1 MFKTSIASTPLTTDA
16 ANSYFRNIN
25 GQNFGSD
32 NSFLATL
39 RALVAPRMKEEDTIY
54 LRFGRSNYKA
64 GEISNA
70 SVEAAVRAICGDY
83 GLCDVQNQIV
93 IHSFFADQESNL
105 ANMRVIEK
113 VPSCYPGYHQLDKVK
128 AFYRKSFGVDCYI
141 NPERKNVVIFVD
153 NLDNKK
159 LHYLQVSILAFLLWY
174 FNPEEGV
181 SDIEMQLIY
190 SLRESSPDKYQQCL
204 AKIAEQYDFRTA
216 RIRQLLS
223 GFETRYEKIERD
235 KVRNTIEATDSKI
248 SQLNDEIGSL
258 FGRRADLC
266 IKLMGLER
274 KIEEGGEDSEIMEYF
289 LCNNRLVL
297 EEVTDTDMY
306 FCVKDYLTY
315 FDREMAEQYINNE
328 RSFVYNGR
336 HGASAEKMKKLMWE
350 LFVSEE
356 PRLRIKVCA
365 AYRFNLNGN
374 VGTQGRHHFSYEFSD
389 CMPNPHI
396 DRWNCIGNYER
407 TINQLLMNRD
417 YIGALEQCVASCKSL
432 NWGDSTVMETFMN
445 TMWNGDAGYNN
456 RCIELPDG
464 RVVKPAEAIKWLE
477 QQEAENEQTTKE
489 AQDE

>member
-1 MFKTSIASTPLTTDA
+1 MFKTSIVSTPLTTDT
-16 ANSYFRNIN
+16 ANNYFRNIN
-25 GQNFGSD
+25 GQSFGTD

-39 RALVAPRMKEEDTIY
+39 RALVAPRMKEEDDIF
-54 LRFGRSNYKA
+54 LQFGESNYSA
-64 GEISNA
+64 RQVSGISA
-70 SVEAAVRAICGDY
+70 DTAIGAICDDY
-83 GLCDVQNQIV
+83 GLNDVHEKII
-93 IHSFFADQESNL
+93 IHNFIADHESNL
-105 ANMRVIEK
+105 ANMRVIERL
-113 VPSCYPGYHQLDKVK
+113 PACCPGYHQLDKVK
-128 AFYRKSFGVDCYI
+128 AFYQKSFDVDCYI
-141 NPERKNVVIFVD
+141 NPERKSVIVFVD
-153 NLDNKK
+153 KLDNKK
-159 LHYLQVSILAFLLWY
+159 LHYLQVSILAFLPWY

-190 SLRESSPDKYQQCL
+190 SLRETSPDKYQQCL

-223 GFETRYEKIERD
+223 GFETKYEKIERD
-235 KVRNTIEATDSKI
+235 RVRNEIEVTDSRI
-248 SQLNDEIGSL
+248 NQHNDEIGNL
-258 FGRRADLC
+258 FGIRNGLC

-289 LCNNRLVL
+289 LCNNHLVL
-297 EEVTDTDMY
+297 EEVTNTDLY

-315 FDREMAEQYINNE
+315 FDREIAEKCINNE
-328 RSFVYNGR
+328 RSFVYGNH

-374 VGTQGRHHFSYEFSD
+374 VSAQANHYFSNEFSD

-396 DRWNCIGNYER
+396 DRWNCMGNYVT
-407 TINQLLMNRD
+407 TINQLLMDHN

-432 NWGDSTVMETFMN
+432 NWGDSSVMSTFMN
-445 TMWNGDAGYNN
+445 AMWNSGDK
-456 RCIELPDG
+456 CIELPDG
-464 RVVKPAEAIKWLE
+464 RVVKPAEAINWLE
-477 QQEAENEQTTKE
+477 RQEAENEQTTEE